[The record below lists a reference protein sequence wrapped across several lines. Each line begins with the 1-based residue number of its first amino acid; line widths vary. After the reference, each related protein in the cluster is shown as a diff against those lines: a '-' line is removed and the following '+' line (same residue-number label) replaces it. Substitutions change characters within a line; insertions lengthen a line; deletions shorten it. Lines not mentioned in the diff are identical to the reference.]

1 MHCWPRANRIQVVLF
16 KTTYASQH
24 QDARLSRGIMC
35 RNDAFALGERGALL
49 HHLDQ
54 PAVIPH
60 VAQSEGRRLPL
71 EV

>member
-1 MHCWPRANRIQVVLF
+1 MTTFASQRQVVC
-16 KTTYASQH
+16 
-24 QDARLSRGIMC
+24 LSRGIVR

-71 EV
+71 EVC

>member
-1 MHCWPRANRIQVVLF
+1 MGH
-16 KTTYASQH
+16 
-24 QDARLSRGIMC
+24 

-71 EV
+71 EVGLGLEFRYLGFGDRGLVP